1 MKLDKDAFT
10 TSSLIKWLI
19 LGILVIFSCYV
30 TFPAKEKVRLGL
42 DLQGGTSFT
51 VELDKTQ
58 LERELEQSNYD
69 KLVSEANTKGIAIDA
84 ATEANLRAEAKNG
97 VADEVAVRLNG
108 ATDRTL
114 EVIRRRIDAL
124 GTNEPIIARDTSSD
138 RIFIQI
144 PGADEEQAAQAEKS
158 INKAAYLEF
167 RIVDQDNDKRVDD
180 VMASGKAPIGYVT
193 GSVAVKNGTGGTS
206 LEKCFYR
213 ADDYATIMEDPVRAE
228 EAKRSL
234 ESLGQGKYSR
244 LYTCFMEDVGKSAE
258 GKVAYRPIFLSRSPR
273 ARMDGSTISKAAAE
287 RDTTMVSNPNIVSLE
302 FNDEGAKKFGD
313 LTSRHVKRQMA
324 IVLDGVVYSAPVIQE
339 AMKNGRCQITGN
351 FEWREVTELAGILNA
366 GSLSVP
372 IKVVEKRSVS
382 PTLGQE
388 AISRGTTSAIIG
400 VAAVLIFML
409 AYYAC
414 CGVVANVALILNM
427 VLWPAGMIIASGIM
441 SVFISDGTGSNSLGQ
456 LPVLT
461 LPGIAGL
468 VLSVGMAVDAN
479 VLVFER
485 MREEFTAGKT
495 TKEAVASGY
504 ARAFLA
510 IVDSNLTTLMTGV
523 ILFIFGSG
531 PIRGFAVTLCGGI
544 IISMFTALV
553 VTRLIF
559 NLFVTDSSKPFKM
572 MKWISDKFFINFV
585 QKAKV
590 ASAISAA
597 IIAITI
603 GVFAWRAT
611 SAPASVFAV
620 DFVGGLSLTYK
631 AVDKADESKVVELD
645 TEKVRAIVKQTGVTD
660 QTIQKVTGEHGEV
673 FTLVKTSTTML
684 GDQHSKDVIE
694 KAIDEAFPTAKVT
707 LHSADEVGSQIGEEL
722 KSDAFWSI
730 CIALIGIIIYVSFRF
745 RFGFALGGVVA
756 LAHDALITL
765 GVYSILGNQVSLT
778 TVAALLTIV
787 GYSINDTIVVF
798 DRVREEMDRDET
810 TPFPQLVCRALNQT
824 LSRTLLTTISTL
836 LPVAALFF
844 FGGAAIHDFALALFI
859 GMIAGTY
866 STLFIAPGVMLLW
879 YRGKRPP
886 KPVDPTDPTDVAIV
900 E

>member
-1 MKLDKDAFT
+1 MKPNPNPESSNIA
-10 TSSLIKWLI
+10 SLIKWVI

-30 TFPAKEKVRLGL
+30 TFPMKEKVRLGL
-42 DLQGGTSFT
+42 DLQGGTAFT
-51 VELDKTQ
+51 VALDKEK
-58 LERELEQSNYD
+58 LETEVKQS
-69 KLVSEANTKGIAIDA
+69 
-84 ATEANLRAEAKNG
+84 G
-97 VADEVAVRLNG
+97 VADVNQEMTRRLDG

-114 EVIRRRIDAL
+114 GVLRRRIDAL

-144 PGADEEQAAQAEKS
+144 PGADEAQAEQAKKS
-158 INKAAYLEF
+158 IERAAYLEF
-167 RIVDQDNDKRVDD
+167 RIVDRQNADRVAEA
-180 VMASGKAPIGYVT
+180 MSTMPAPMGYAYDAKK
-193 GSVAVKNGTGGTS
+193 SF
-206 LEKCFYR
+206 LYR
-213 ADDYATIMEDPVRAE
+213 TDDYSKIMENQKTAL
-228 EAKRSL
+228 EAKISMDAY
-234 ESLGQGKYSR
+234 GQMPGYLR
-244 LYTCFMEDVGKSAE
+244 LFTCFMEEIGKDGE
-258 GKVAYRPIFLSRSPR
+258 GRTTYRPIFLSKDKNDG
-273 ARMDGSTISKAAAE
+273 MNGSTISKATAE
-287 RDTTMVSNPNIVSLE
+287 VNTTSVSNPNVVSLE
-302 FNDEGAKKFGD
+302 FNEEGTRLFGD
-313 LTSRHVKRQMA
+313 LTTRNVGRQMA
-324 IVLDGVVYSAPVIQE
+324 IILDGVVYSAPVIQE
-339 AMKNGRCQITGN
+339 PMTNGHCQITGN
-351 FEWREVTELAGILNA
+351 FEWKEVTDLANILNA

-388 AISRGTTSAIIG
+388 AISRGKNSAIIG

-409 AYYAC
+409 VYYAY
-414 CGVVANVALILNM
+414 CGVVANIALLLNM
-427 VLWPAGMIIASGIM
+427 ILWPAGMIIASGIM

-495 TKEAVASGY
+495 TKDAVAAGY
-504 ARAFLA
+504 NRAFLA

-559 NLFVTDSSKPFKM
+559 NLFVTNRTKPFKM
-572 MKWISDKFFINFV
+572 MKWVSDKITFNFI
-585 QKAKV
+585 KHAKIA
-590 ASAISAA
+590 ASVSAF
-597 IIAITI
+597 IIVVTV
-603 GVFAWRAT
+603 GLFAWRAT
-611 SAPASVFAV
+611 TTPASVFAV

-631 AVDKADESKVVELD
+631 AVDKANPNKVVELD
-645 TEKVRAIVKQTGVTD
+645 TEVVRKVVAKTGVTD
-660 QTIQKVTGEHGEV
+660 QTIQKVTGENGEV

-684 GDQHSKDVIE
+684 GDKHSKDVIE
-694 KAIDEAFPTAKVT
+694 KAIDDAFPNATVT
-707 LHSADEVGSQIGEEL
+707 IHSEDEVGSQIGEEL
-722 KSDAFWSI
+722 KEDAFWSI
-730 CIALIGIIIYVSFRF
+730 CIALIGIIVYVSFRF

-765 GVYSILGNQVSLT
+765 GIYSILGNQVSLT

-798 DRVREEMDRDET
+798 DRVREEMERDDT

-824 LSRTLLTTISTL
+824 LSRTLLTTMSTL

-879 YRGKRPP
+879 YKGKRPP